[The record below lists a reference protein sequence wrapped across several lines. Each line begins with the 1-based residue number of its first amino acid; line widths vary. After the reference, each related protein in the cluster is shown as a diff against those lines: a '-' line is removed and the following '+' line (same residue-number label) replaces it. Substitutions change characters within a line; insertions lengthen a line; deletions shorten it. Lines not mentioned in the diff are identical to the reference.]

1 MRDFRD
7 AKVMARA
14 LRDALKSKAIE
25 TTHAEA
31 LELIA
36 KAFGYKNW
44 NILSAKIAA
53 AEPKPSDERSLSAS
67 GDAAPPNRRT
77 RTRDLHWERAD
88 PSQITRLAVN
98 DIRYEQQGFHWEKA
112 SIKVYLHG
120 QSVDIAQ
127 VSTGIKGAGDQG
139 IICRET
145 PDLIPPIYYAHRILK
160 VMSAARRSGETHM
173 LGPDAKV
180 QVPIRGWGP
189 TGKFVIGIANWP
201 GPVHH
206 FFQWWSPVG
215 RTNKIR

>member
-7 AKVMARA
+7 AKAMART
-14 LRDALKSKAIE
+14 LRDALKAKAIE

-44 NILSAKIAA
+44 NILSAKIEA

-67 GDAAPPNRRT
+67 GDAGPPKRTT
-77 RTRDLHWERAD
+77 RTRDLHWERVD

-98 DIRYEQQGFHWEKA
+98 DIGYQQRTFHWEKA

-127 VSTGIKGAGDQG
+127 GVVSSGNKDVSVATECYGKL
-139 IICRET
+139 T
-145 PDLIPPIYYAHRILK
+145 PAPVYFAHRILK
-160 VMSAARRSGETHM
+160 TTSAWHG
-173 LGPDAKV
+173 
-180 QVPIRGWGP
+180 
-189 TGKFVIGIANWP
+189 P

-206 FFQWWSPVG
+206 FFQWWTRNREGGPLRPPFLMIG
-215 RTNKIR
+215 RKIIVDT